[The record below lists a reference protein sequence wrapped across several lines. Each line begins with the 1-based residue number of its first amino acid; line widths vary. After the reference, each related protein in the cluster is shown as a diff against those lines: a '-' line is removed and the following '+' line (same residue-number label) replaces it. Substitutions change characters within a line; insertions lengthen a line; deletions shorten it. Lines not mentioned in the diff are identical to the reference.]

1 MEQVHAWNSNDE
13 FFQILGLTGSLKKDF
28 ADSRMIYK
36 AAMAT
41 AQRYVIHIYSQKLEN
56 M

>member
-1 MEQVHAWNSNDE
+1 MEQVHAWKSNDE

-41 AQRYVIHIYSQKLEN
+41 AQR
-56 M
+56 